1 MAYCRRCGAPISD
14 YATTCP
20 SCGAPQNDAPPS
32 VEDNGGIGWGLL
44 GCCIPVVGLVL
55 FLVWTDTKPRTAK
68 AAGIGA
74 LVSVI
79 IGVLWYLIA
88 FTIGLNA
95 AFY

>member
-1 MAYCRRCGAPISD
+1 M
-14 YATTCP
+14 
-20 SCGAPQNDAPPS
+20 
-32 VEDNGGIGWGLL
+32 EDNGGFGWGLL

-55 FLVWTDTKPRTAK
+55 FLVWNDTKPRTAK

-79 IGVLWYLIA
+79 IGVLWYLLA
-88 FTIGLNA
+88 FTIGINA

>member
-20 SCGAPQNDAPPS
+20 SCGAPQNDAPPP
-32 VEDNGGIGWGLL
+32 VEDNG
-44 GCCIPVVGLVL
+44 
-55 FLVWTDTKPRTAK
+55 
-68 AAGIGA
+68 GIGA